1 MWNINNFVDSRIDS
15 SADSARE
22 YSLNPIRRNRRRG
35 SPRVSA
41 RGKKYRVKRA
51 CAQSQY
57 VPRRTI
63 TFTETGHTRIC
74 YYTIPRRT
82 GDIAEIRTAEYFRRL
97 TVLLSRKIT
106 SRKCYGYLQKKKKKN
121 NSHGRSY
128 FVFEFFYFR
137 KKFDNILLF
146 RFCRLSRIN
155 ATIYGPQVT

>member
-35 SPRVSA
+35 SPRGNA

-106 SRKCYGYLQKKKKKN
+106 SRKCYGYLQKKKKKTT
-121 NSHGRSY
+121 HMAVAISY
-128 FVFEFFYFR
+128 SNFFTFAKSLIIFCFFDFV
-137 KKFDNILLF
+137 
-146 RFCRLSRIN
+146 
-155 ATIYGPQVT
+155 VWVV